1 MSKIRCPFCGNK
13 HDTEVMDL
21 TVHYSTY
28 LQGLGVLPRD
38 LRDLTPMR
46 VQQAMKAL
54 REKTG
59 DPRYTVT
66 MSSLTDGWTGGD

>member
-1 MSKIRCPFCGNK
+1 MTTIDCPFCGNE
-13 HDTEVMDL
+13 HDTEVTDL
-21 TVHYSTY
+21 TAHYAPY
-28 LQGLGVLPRD
+28 LQGQGILPAD

-59 DPRYTVT
+59 IPRFKVT
-66 MSSLTDGWTGGD
+66 MSDLTDGWTGD